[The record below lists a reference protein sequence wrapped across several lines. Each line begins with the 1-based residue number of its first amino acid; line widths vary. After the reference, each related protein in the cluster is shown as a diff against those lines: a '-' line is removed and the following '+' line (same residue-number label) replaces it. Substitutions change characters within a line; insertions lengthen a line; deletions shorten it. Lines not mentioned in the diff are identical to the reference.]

1 MRRPIRLALLVVL
14 AGAAVAAAGQVP
26 APAAKAPAAA
36 PAAEPLF
43 GNLPYHRPVTTSSPE
58 AQRYFDQGL
67 NLLYGF
73 NHDEAIR
80 SFAAATRLDPDCAMA
95 WWGIAYANGIHIN
108 NPILDPDHATAAWQ
122 AVEKAVALAA
132 KASPVEKALIAALAQ
147 RYSADPAAPRP
158 PLDEAYARAMREV
171 WHRFPEDA
179 DAGALY
185 AESMMDLRPWRLW
198 THDQK
203 PEPGTKEIVA
213 TLEAVLAKHPNH
225 PGANHFYIHTM
236 EPSAHPEKAL
246 PAAEKI
252 AGLVPGAGHLVHM
265 PAHIYI
271 RVGRYEDAA
280 EANRR
285 AIAVDRD
292 YERRAGEQGLY
303 LMYVAH
309 NYQFLSVATMMEGR
323 SAESI
328 QAARDMAAQVPAGA
342 AEAMAPMVDGYLAL
356 PTLVLARFGRW
367 QELLAEPEPPPYLP
381 LDRAVRHFVRGLAL
395 AATGK
400 FEGAEAESK
409 ALDAALAATP
419 EEATWA
425 VNSARQ
431 VLVVASA
438 LLAGELVA
446 RRGDP
451 AAAVPL
457 FEEAVRREDLL
468 VYDEPPD
475 WLLPARLALGAALL
489 DAGRPAEAEAA
500 YRAEL
505 AIYPE
510 DGWSLFGLARAL
522 KQQEKTAEATAVE
535 RRFQAAWQRADV
547 TLTASRF

>member
-1 MRRPIRLALLVVL
+1 M
-14 AGAAVAAAGQVP
+14 
-26 APAAKAPAAA
+26 
-36 PAAEPLF
+36 
-43 GNLPYHRPVTTSSPE
+43 
-58 AQRYFDQGL
+58 
-67 NLLYGF
+67 
-73 NHDEAIR
+73 
-80 SFAAATRLDPDCAMA
+80 
-95 WWGIAYANGIHIN
+95 
-108 NPILDPDHATAAWQ
+108 
-122 AVEKAVALAA
+122 
-132 KASPVEKALIAALAQ
+132 
-147 RYSADPAAPRP
+147 
-158 PLDEAYARAMREV
+158 
-171 WHRFPEDA
+171 WHRFPDDA

-185 AESMMDLRPWRLW
+185 AESLMDLRPWRLW

-203 PEPGTKEIVA
+203 PEPGTEEIVA
-213 TLEAVLAKHPNH
+213 TLEAVLAKSPNH

-323 SAESI
+323 SVESI
-328 QAARDMAAQVPAGA
+328 QAARDMAAQVPPGA

-367 QELLAEPEPPPYLP
+367 NELLTEPEPPPYLP
-381 LDRAVRHFVRGLAL
+381 LDRGAWHFGRGLAL

-400 FEGAEAESK
+400 LDAAVAEQK
-409 ALDAALAATP
+409 ALDELVAATP

-425 VNSARQ
+425 VNSGKE
-431 VLVVASA
+431 VLAVASA
-438 LLAGELVA
+438 SLAGEIVV

-457 FEEAVRREDLL
+457 FQEAVRREDLL
-468 VYDEPPD
+468 IYDEPPD

-505 AIYPE
+505 GIYPE
-510 DGWSLFGLARAL
+510 DGWSLHGLARAL
-522 KQQEKTAEATAVE
+522 RAEGKTDEAAAAE
-535 RRFQAAWQRADV
+535 RRFQVAWKRADV